1 MVMTRK
7 ALPNPK
13 TTEKIEQVA
22 IQLGASSGQ
31 IYQWRRRGV
40 SAAWRIKIVQ
50 ASSGKVKLTDFPEVI

>member
-1 MVMTRK
+1 MTKK

-13 TTEKIEQVA
+13 TTPEIEQVA
-22 IQLGASSGQ
+22 KNLGATIGA

-50 ASSGKVKLTDFPEVI
+50 ASNNKIKLTDFPEAI